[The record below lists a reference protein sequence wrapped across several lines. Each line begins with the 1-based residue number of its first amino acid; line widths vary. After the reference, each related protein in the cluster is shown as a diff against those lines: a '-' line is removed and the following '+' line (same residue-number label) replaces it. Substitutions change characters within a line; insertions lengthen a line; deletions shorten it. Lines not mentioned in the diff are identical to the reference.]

1 MLFLIVLT
9 VVAVAVAVGALQN
22 GHAVIVSF
30 LFWQFQA
37 PLALVILGATVAGLV
52 IGGVIGFARFVRRWS
67 YRQAGPTIGSGD
79 SSPADPRSA
88 PDRRLAA
95 ARSDAKRG

>member
-1 MLFLIVLT
+1 MPFLIVLT

-22 GHAVIVSF
+22 GHAVTVAF
-30 LFWQFQA
+30 LFWQFEA
-37 PLALVILGATVAGLV
+37 PLALIILGATVAGLV

-67 YRQAGPTIGSGD
+67 HQQAGSTVGSGD
-79 SSPADPRSA
+79 SSHAEPRSA

-95 ARSDAKRG
+95 ARSDAKRW